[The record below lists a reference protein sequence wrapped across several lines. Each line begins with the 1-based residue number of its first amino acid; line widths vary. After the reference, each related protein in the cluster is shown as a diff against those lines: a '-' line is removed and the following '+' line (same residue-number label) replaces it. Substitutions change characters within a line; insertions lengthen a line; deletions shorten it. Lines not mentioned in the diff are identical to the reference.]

1 MVQDADVVAKCPPYY
16 VCLMVVPAVVVTVC
30 VVAVLVGT
38 EVAAVAAVVA
48 VVAAMVAVRALALVV
63 PGIPQADRSATQA
76 CARRR
81 GSSGQGY

>member
-1 MVQDADVVAKCPPYY
+1 VVQDADVVAKCPPYY

-48 VVAAMVAVRALALVV
+48 VVEGWSSDAVCGCVV
-63 PGIPQADRSATQA
+63 PHGQPARADHLVTIGPTQN
-76 CARRR
+76 CK
-81 GSSGQGY
+81 